1 MDITDD
7 LQLLEPN
14 RKMVASWLISSG
26 LSFVVAM
33 KSHLAIL
40 AIIRSISLKSRLKGA
55 ASTEE

>member
-1 MDITDD
+1 
-7 LQLLEPN
+7 
-14 RKMVASWLISSG
+14 MVASWLISSG